1 MIAIA
6 LIRINYY
13 YGKHTTFLLLSNLTL
28 KINQAEFFHQET
40 FPNFEIFY
48 EFPANKT
55 IFE

>member
-6 LIRINYY
+6 LIRINY
-13 YGKHTTFLLLSNLTL
+13 GKHTTFFIAFQFNA
-28 KINQAEFFHQET
+28 KNQSSRIFSSRKT